1 MLSPPILLTLQPLL
15 MTTAGSNPG
24 KGTIFLFLA
33 LFFVSG
39 CSRRPQ
45 ESTGPA
51 LAGMYKL
58 VIIEHQDSTGQ
69 WQEESWAR
77 GGDSYIVYDGLG
89 HMAVQITPKGYKDFN
104 WLSETESINE
114 KVVRRKVEAMS
125 LPELQAAVV
134 EFSSSYVYVADYSI
148 DLPAHVVTH
157 KRVSSSIPSVWG
169 TEVKRSFSFSGDTL
183 ILRVLNANRRLKWLR
198 QK

>member
-1 MLSPPILLTLQPLL
+1 

-39 CSRRPQ
+39 CLHRPHG
-45 ESTGPA
+45 STGPA

-58 VIIEHQDSTGQ
+58 VIIEHQDSTGR

-104 WLSETESINE
+104 WLTETESINE

-148 DLPAHVVTH
+148 DYPANVVTH

>member
-1 MLSPPILLTLQPLL
+1 MRIQEFKSLKCPI
-15 MTTAGSNPG
+15 A
-24 KGTIFLFLA
+24 LFLA
-33 LFFVSG
+33 IFFVTG
-39 CSRRPQ
+39 CLNRPKV
-45 ESTGPA
+45 SKGAA

-58 VIIEHQDSTGQ
+58 LIIEQQDSTGR

-89 HMAVQITPKGYKDFN
+89 HMAVQITPKGYKDFK
-104 WLSETESINE
+104 WLTETESINE
-114 KVVRRKVEAMS
+114 KAVKRKVDSMS
-125 LPELQAAVV
+125 LTELKAAVV

-148 DLPAHVVTH
+148 DFPANVVTH

-183 ILRVLNANRRLKWLR
+183 ILRVLNRNRRLKWLR